1 MRAVALTPPQQRRL
15 ERLARRAG
23 RTPKAMLKFVLRDGF
38 DACEEDVQENLLA
51 DAEFA
56 AGRSVSHEDSMNRA
70 RTTIAT
76 HTRRHKQAA

>member
-1 MRAVALTPPQQRRL
+1 MPTITLTRLQQRRL

-38 DACEEDVQENLLA
+38 DHCEEDVQENLLA

-56 AGRSVSHEDSMNRA
+56 AGRSTAHRDSIAHA
-70 RTTIAT
+70 RQKLRT
-76 HTRRHKQAA
+76 